1 MFDFKKF
8 SHGSTCTSSED
19 RKRLKTPD
27 LVSSIRAAIYIQD
40 IKTFD
45 MYIIAADDHPSQKMI
60 NSAENYQ
67 RMINSAEN
75 YQSSIRRSSV
85 LCTKMYL

>member
-19 RKRLKTPD
+19 RKSLKTPD

-45 MYIIAADDHPSQKMI
+45 MYIITEDDHPT
-60 NSAENYQ
+60 Q
-67 RMINSAEN
+67 RMIISAEN
-75 YQSSIRRSSV
+75 YQSIIRRSSV
-85 LCTKMYL
+85 ISTKMNL